1 MKLPPLTALCY
12 FTAAA
17 SHNSFKAA
25 ALHFNVTEGAVS
37 RQVKLLEQFYQ
48 QPLFKRAGR
57 GVQLTEAGA
66 RLSSVSSHSLQQIS
80 QVSEQLLGH
89 QSALTIAVTTSF
101 AIRWLMPQLSEFEQL
116 HSDVQLNIQATK
128 QPDHSQAAFDA
139 AIVYQLG
146 NPFGDTVAQPAHSQ
160 LLMAEWLIP
169 VCTPNML
176 PNGQPIDLAQ
186 LDQFRLIFNEATGRD
201 WRNWLQ
207 VVHGVKAKLDN
218 ALRFEHDDTAIQA
231 AVAGHGIAL
240 ANLAYIE
247 NELKMGSLVAAVK
260 QPPLPI
266 GAHYLIQQPS
276 QPQTDQLITFT
287 DWLQSKAQQ
296 PSPTAHYQ

>member
-12 FTAAA
+12 FTVAAD
-17 SHNSFKAA
+17 HNSFKAA
-25 ALHFNVTEGAVS
+25 ALHFSVTEGAVS
-37 RQVKLLEQFYQ
+37 RQIKLLEQFYQ

-57 GVQLTEAGA
+57 GVQLTDAGA
-66 RLSSVSSHSLQQIS
+66 RLAAVSTPSLQQIS

-101 AIRWLMPQLSEFEQL
+101 AIRWLMPRLSTFEQL

-128 QPDHSQAAFDA
+128 QPDHGQAAFDA

-146 NPFGDTVAQPAHSQ
+146 NPFGDNVTPPAHSQ

-201 WRNWLQ
+201 WRSWLH
-207 VVHGVKAKLDN
+207 VVKSATAKLDN

-247 NELKMGSLVAAVK
+247 NELKMGSLVAAVN

-266 GAHYLIQQPS
+266 GAHYLIRQPHR
-276 QPQTDQLITFT
+276 PQTEQLSTFT
-287 DWLQSKAQQ
+287 DWLLNQAQQ
-296 PSPTAHYQ
+296 PSTT